1 MASQAARIDSKTPAG
16 TVWAVAMGAATV
28 AVRAA
33 VATAAVATAAV
44 RVAVRVAAVRAAAA
58 MVVVTAV
65 ATVGVVTVVVATAA
79 AVTAA
84 AATAVV
90 TVAVATVAAMVD
102 CQSYHLRS
110 SARRNAGLRGSSRS
124 SRCCRLSPQLVGCPP
139 LRERTPPMSIRWLH
153 LIHIPYQPPPSAQYV
168 CRVEHQ
174 LTCTDQELAAMLPA
188 PDNRSYPKRRKRHIQ
203 ERSPIQA
210 ECSSLLSWLETGSA
224 VVMAAATVAATVA
237 ATAAEVMV
245 VAATA
250 VVMAVVTAAAAMA
263 VVTVAV
269 ATVAAT
275 VERRSSRLR
284 SSGPRA
290 VRSPCHTHTP

>member
-1 MASQAARIDSKTPAG
+1 
-16 TVWAVAMGAATV
+16 
-28 AVRAA
+28 
-33 VATAAVATAAV
+33 
-44 RVAVRVAAVRAAAA
+44 
-58 MVVVTAV
+58 
-65 ATVGVVTVVVATAA
+65 
-79 AVTAA
+79 
-84 AATAVV
+84 
-90 TVAVATVAAMVD
+90 
-102 CQSYHLRS
+102 
-110 SARRNAGLRGSSRS
+110 
-124 SRCCRLSPQLVGCPP
+124 
-139 LRERTPPMSIRWLH
+139 MSIRWLH

-250 VVMAVVTAAAAMA
+250 VVMAVVTAAAATV